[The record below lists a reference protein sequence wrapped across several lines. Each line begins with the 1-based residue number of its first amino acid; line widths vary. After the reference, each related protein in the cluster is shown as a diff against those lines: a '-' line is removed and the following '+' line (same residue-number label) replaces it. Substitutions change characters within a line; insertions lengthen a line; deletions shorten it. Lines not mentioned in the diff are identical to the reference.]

1 MTNKPTAEFKREAV
15 RIALTSG
22 LPRKQ
27 VAADLGVGHST
38 LNKWV
43 KAFGDTGT
51 VPQKEPELIKE
62 IERLRRELRIVTDL
76 RRIRKRSGI
85 VSPAKVGNIKKG
97 HSLLRGPKAMRFSFI
112 AGYRGPLPLVRLCQ
126 LFDVSPRGLRA
137 WLRKS
142 PSRRQ
147 RDDMVLLAHI
157 REQQCL
163 SLGSYGRPRMTAEL
177 QELGLPVGERR
188 VGRLMKE
195 NGICAVRT
203 RKYKRTT
210 DSDHAFNIAPNL
222 LDQDFSATGPNQKW
236 AGDIS
241 YIWTG
246 EGWLYLAVIIDLYSR
261 RVIGWAVS
269 DRMKRDLA
277 IQALQMAINLRQ
289 PPPGCL
295 HHTDRGSQYCSH
307 DYQKLLRK
315 HRFEVSMSGKGNC
328 FDNAAVETFF
338 KTLKAELIWRRSWET
353 RRQVELALFEYING
367 FYNPRRRHSALAG
380 KSPVAFEKKA
390 A

>member
-1 MTNKPTAEFKREAV
+1 
-15 RIALTSG
+15 
-22 LPRKQ
+22 
-27 VAADLGVGHST
+27 
-38 LNKWV
+38 
-43 KAFGDTGT
+43 
-51 VPQKEPELIKE
+51 
-62 IERLRRELRIVTDL
+62 
-76 RRIRKRSGI
+76 
-85 VSPAKVGNIKKG
+85 
-97 HSLLRGPKAMRFSFI
+97 MRFSFI
-112 AGYRGPLPLVRLCQ
+112 DDYRGPLPQARLCQ
-126 LFDVSPRGLRA
+126 LFAVSPRGLRA
-137 WLRKS
+137 WRRRP

-147 RDDMVLLAHI
+147 RDNMVLLAHI
-157 REQQCL
+157 REQQRL

-177 QELGLPVGERR
+177 KELGLPVGERR

-210 DSDHAFNIAPNL
+210 DSDHAYNIAPNL

-269 DRMKRDLA
+269 DRMKRGLA
-277 IQALQMAINLRQ
+277 IRALQMAINLRQ

-307 DYQKLLRK
+307 DYQKLLRR
-315 HRFEVSMSGKGNC
+315 HHFEVSMSGKGNC
-328 FDNAAVETFF
+328 FDNAVVETFF

-380 KSPVAFEKKA
+380 KSPVAFERKA